1 MCQLDWSQDLE
12 KIFSVG
18 VYVMYSV
25 TSDGIFA
32 LSSKG
37 EIQIMVFYCV
47 RHYSFSF
54 NDFFII

>member
-47 RHYSFSF
+47 RHYSFS
-54 NDFFII
+54 